1 MFIEEHDTGGGS
13 GKFRM
18 LHTMLR
24 VNDLDK
30 SMNPSDLTF
39 ADPATT
45 CPGAPDSSVKAVL
58 GEVSLSPTIWR
69 SNEDGT
75 IKNVECEGW
84 IRYAGDRVNGE
95 VLTNETS
102 Q

>member
-1 MFIEEHDTGGGS
+1 M
-13 GKFRM
+13 
-18 LHTMLR
+18 
-24 VNDLDK
+24 VAVVVDLVAAGCAVRGVD
-30 SMNPSDLTF
+30 PALTPI
-39 ADPATT
+39 AAAPASVDPATT
-45 CPGAPDSSVKAVL
+45 AFTGPGVPDSSGEAVL
-58 GEVSLSPTIWR
+58 GEVSLSPTMWR

>member
-1 MFIEEHDTGGGS
+1 MGALPPILKPRPQQHTPETT
-13 GKFRM
+13 
-18 LHTMLR
+18 HTM
-24 VNDLDK
+24 
-30 SMNPSDLTF
+30 NPPDPPS
-39 ADPATT
+39 ADPAATFT
-45 CPGAPDSSVKAVL
+45 CSGAPNSSVKAVL
-58 GEVSLSPTIWR
+58 AEVSLPPTMWR
-69 SNEDGT
+69 NNEDGT